1 MPYQKITL
9 QVIVSDD
16 DSEVF
21 IQALNNAMDEIEE
34 QVTVFSSEI
43 MTEETGEPENA
54 KEIAAPPD

>member
-54 KEIAAPPD
+54 DEIAAPAN

>member
-16 DSEVF
+16 DSEVL

-54 KEIAAPPD
+54 DEIAAPAN

>member
-16 DSEVF
+16 DSEVL

-34 QVTVFSSEI
+34 QVTVFSSQI
-43 MTEETGEPENA
+43 MTEETCEPENA
-54 KEIAAPPD
+54 DEIAAPAN